1 MVSVNVQNVGQATGN
16 FSADLWINGTLTQNN
31 TLMLSGGQLVLVNY
45 TVSEPNPGNYGIWVG
60 NLTITLEVDPQ
71 PEATAAPTPQPTPTP
86 IAITSGTTINGGGTP
101 SGGNSG
107 STRTWTSCPSLFV
120 WNGTGYVRASEVSD
134 GPGWLGF
141 VDYYNADGSIV
152 FAYSNPW
159 SYIKLNPTIMQP
171 VNGYYDMTITEQSD
185 EIFYLDSVKM
195 LAVDHS
201 PDVNVY
207 STSGTYL
214 YNLSDPGAIYTVGKN
229 LATPI
234 SAVNNGENV
243 LPQISALDQ
252 NYTTANRW
260 SWNTLDLNLGNL
272 IDAPK

>member
-1 MVSVNVQNVGQATGN
+1 MIHLSATFKAAIIIIIIAVASVSGVYVYIQSTSKSNAQSQPSLKPAAFLVSNLTVNPSETLVNQPVVVSVNVQNVGQQAGN

-45 TVSEPNPGNYGIWVG
+45 TVSEPTPGNYGIWVG

-71 PEATAAPTPQPTPTP
+71 PEATASPTPQPTATP

-101 SGGNSG
+101 SGGSSG

-171 VNGYYDMTITEQSD
+171 M
-185 EIFYLDSVKM
+185 
-195 LAVDHS
+195 
-201 PDVNVY
+201 DV
-207 STSGTYL
+207 GTR
-214 YNLSDPGAIYTVGKN
+214 V
-229 LATPI
+229 
-234 SAVNNGENV
+234 VV
-243 LPQISALDQ
+243 
-252 NYTTANRW
+252 
-260 SWNTLDLNLGNL
+260 SWLVVM
-272 IDAPK
+272 